1 MTLRDPAGIQEIRV
15 TAGGAPTA
23 GQLAALTS
31 ALTALVD
38 EEGASSA
45 RDPLPPVY
53 RSRWRRAG
61 MVEMTEVP
69 PHPKDDGPTWGGRP

>member
-38 EEGASSA
+38 EEAA
-45 RDPLPPVY
+45 AAPNTVPPVY

-69 PHPKDDGPTWGGRP
+69 PHPKDGGPTWGGRA

>member
-1 MTLRDPAGIQEIRV
+1 VTVRDPAGIQEIRV

-31 ALTALVD
+31 ALSALVD
-38 EEGASSA
+38 EEGAPA
-45 RDPLPPVY
+45 LDPVPAVY

-61 MVEMTEVP
+61 VVEMTEVP
-69 PHPKDDGPTWGGRP
+69 PHPKDGGPTWGGHP

>member
-1 MTLRDPAGIQEIRV
+1 MTIRDPAGIQEIRV
-15 TAGGAPTA
+15 TTGGVPTA

-38 EEGASSA
+38 EEGASA
-45 RDPLPPVY
+45 PDPVPPVY

-61 MVEMTEVP
+61 LAEMTEVP
-69 PHPKDDGPTWGGRP
+69 PRETVGGPGWGGRL

>member
-1 MTLRDPAGIQEIRV
+1 VTLRDPAGIQKIRI
-15 TAGGAPTA
+15 TGGGAPTA

-38 EEGASSA
+38 EEGASA
-45 RDPLPPVY
+45 PDPVPPVY

-61 MVEMTEVP
+61 MLEMTEVP
-69 PHPKDDGPTWGGRP
+69 NPKDGGPAWGGRP